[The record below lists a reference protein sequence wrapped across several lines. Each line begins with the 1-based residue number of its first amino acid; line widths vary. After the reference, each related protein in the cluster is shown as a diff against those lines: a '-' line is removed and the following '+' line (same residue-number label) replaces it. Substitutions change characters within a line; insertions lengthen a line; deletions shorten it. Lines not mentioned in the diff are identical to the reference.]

1 MLFRFPHLLATFTQ
15 TAERRMIMAESNLIK
30 AVRNA
35 VEQELRAKANEE
47 IEKAIRHM
55 ENRLQHEKDIIIG
68 QVLNRLDIRMREER
82 FGQGVEIMVVFKDE
96 RGADNDTE
104 RKARRAVE

>member
-1 MLFRFPHLLATFTQ
+1 M
-15 TAERRMIMAESNLIK
+15 AERDLLK

-55 ENRLQHEKDIIIG
+55 ENRLKHEKDIIIG
-68 QVLNRLDIRMREER
+68 QVLNSLDIMFREQVP
-82 FGQGVEIMVVFKDE
+82 GQEAEIRVVFRHE
-96 RGADNDTE
+96 RGEKNG
-104 RKARRAVE
+104 

>member
-1 MLFRFPHLLATFTQ
+1 
-15 TAERRMIMAESNLIK
+15 MAESNLIK

-55 ENRLQHEKDIIIG
+55 ENRLQHEKNIIIG
-68 QVLNRLDIRMREER
+68 QVLNSLDIMFKEER
-82 FGQGVEIMVVFKDE
+82 FGQEAEIKVIFRHA
-96 RGADNDTE
+96 RGENNGD
-104 RKARRAVE
+104 K

>member
-1 MLFRFPHLLATFTQ
+1 
-15 TAERRMIMAESNLIK
+15 MAESNLIK

-55 ENRLQHEKDIIIG
+55 ENRLKHEKDIIIG
-68 QVLNRLDIRMREER
+68 QVLNRL
-82 FGQGVEIMVVFKDE
+82 EIMMKEQRPFEDMQITVIFRNEKE
-96 RGADNDTE
+96 
-104 RKARRAVE
+104 

>member
-1 MLFRFPHLLATFTQ
+1 
-15 TAERRMIMAESNLIK
+15 MAESEIIK

-55 ENRLQHEKDIIIG
+55 ENRLKHEKDIIIG
-68 QVLNRLDIRMREER
+68 QVLNRLA
-82 FGQGVEIMVVFKDE
+82 IMMKEQRPFEDMQITVIFRNEKE
-96 RGADNDTE
+96 
-104 RKARRAVE
+104 